1 MLLLPIYLHIYISGH
16 DGIYIAYIYIY
27 IYIYTF
33 NIHLTKIEEDTGEKE
48 K

>member
-16 DGIYIAYIYIY
+16 DGIYIAYIY
-27 IYIYTF
+27 TF